1 MTPSKKDR
9 GKAKKPQ
16 KSRAKSNAKGKTP
29 VAKPPEIASE
39 AIDDRRA
46 ARNVAHIREKL
57 SAAIADPKMRDQIV
71 RAMRS
76 LIYEDK
82 K

>member
-1 MTPSKKDR
+1 MTPSEKDH
-9 GKAKKPQ
+9 GKGKNPQ
-16 KSRAKSNAKGKTP
+16 RSRAKSKARGKTP
-29 VAKPPEIASE
+29 ATKPPEIASE
-39 AIDDRRA
+39 AIDDRRP

-57 SAAIADPKMRDQIV
+57 SAAIAAPKMREQIV